1 MSSASGV
8 RRPEEAARV
17 GGSLRAHTVDNA
29 VRKTPMRP
37 RPPPV
42 RPRVRAVRTAWMNES
57 DMDFWD
63 LVASIFWSMIL
74 STWIGLLITIFVD
87 IFRDHELSG

>member
-1 MSSASGV
+1 
-8 RRPEEAARV
+8 
-17 GGSLRAHTVDNA
+17 
-29 VRKTPMRP
+29 MRP
-37 RPPPV
+37 RPPRV
-42 RPRVRAVRTAWMNES
+42 RPRVGAVRTAWMNES

-63 LVASIFWSMIL
+63 LVAPIFWSMIL